1 MDIPAELLAKLE
13 RYCAYQ
19 ERSEAEV
26 RKKMGTLAVPVAMA
40 EEIVKEL
47 KAGDFLNEPR
57 FAESY
62 VRSKLKEKWGKLK
75 IRQGLYQKGIAAE
88 VIQVQMD
95 QIDDDQ
101 YLAIVRETIE
111 KWKRLNSKDADNRP
125 KLIRHMLSKGF
136 SMEEIMAILKQ

>member
-40 EEIVKEL
+40 DEIVKEL
-47 KAGDFLNEPR
+47 KACDFLNETR
-57 FAESY
+57 FAGTY

-88 VIQVQMD
+88 VIQEQMD
-95 QIDDDQ
+95 LIDDDQ
-101 YLAIVRETIE
+101 YMDVVCDTIE

-136 SMEEIMAILKQ
+136 AMDDFMSLLK

>member
-26 RKKMGTLAVPVAMA
+26 RKKMGTMAVPVAMA
-40 EEIVKEL
+40 DEIVKEL
-47 KAGDFLNEPR
+47 KAGDFLNETR
-57 FAESY
+57 FAETY

-75 IRQGLYQKGIAAE
+75 IRQGLHLKGLDAE
-88 VIQVQMD
+88 IIQVQMEN
-95 QIDDDQ
+95 IDTEEYMDV
-101 YLAIVRETIE
+101 VRDTVE
-111 KWKRLNSKDADNRP
+111 KWKRLNGKDADNRP

-136 SMEEIMAILKQ
+136 AMDDFMSLLK

>member
-40 EEIVKEL
+40 DEIVKEL
-47 KAGDFLNEPR
+47 KACDFLNEPR

-75 IRQGLYQKGIAAE
+75 IRQGLYQKGIDAD
-88 VIQVQMD
+88 VIQEQMD
-95 QIDDDQ
+95 MIDDDQ
-101 YLAIVRETIE
+101 YLDVVRESIE
-111 KWKRLNSKDADNRP
+111 KWKRLNSQDADNRP

-136 SMEEIMAILKQ
+136 SMDDFMPLLK

>member
-26 RKKMGTLAVPVAMA
+26 RKKMGTLAVPVAMSD
-40 EEIVKEL
+40 EIVKEL
-47 KAGDFLNEPR
+47 KACDFLNEPR
-57 FAESY
+57 FAETY

-75 IRQGLYQKGIAAE
+75 IRQGLYQKGIDAD
-88 VIQVQMD
+88 VIQEQMD
-95 QIDDDQ
+95 MIGDDQ
-101 YLAIVRETIE
+101 YLEVVRESME
-111 KWKRLNSKDADNRP
+111 KWKRLNSQDADNRP

-136 SMEEIMAILKQ
+136 AMDDFMPLLK

>member
-1 MDIPAELLAKLE
+1 MDIPVELLAKLE

-40 EEIVKEL
+40 DEIVKEL
-47 KAGDFLNEPR
+47 KACDFLNETR
-57 FAESY
+57 FAETY

-88 VIQVQMD
+88 VIQEQMD
-95 QIDDDQ
+95 LIDDDQ
-101 YLAIVRETIE
+101 YMDVVRDTIE

-136 SMEEIMAILKQ
+136 AMDDFMSLLK

>member
-1 MDIPAELLAKLE
+1 MDIPAGLLAKLE

-40 EEIVKEL
+40 DEIVKEL
-47 KAGDFLNEPR
+47 KACDFLNETR
-57 FAESY
+57 FAETY

-88 VIQVQMD
+88 VIQEQMD
-95 QIDDDQ
+95 LIDDDQ
-101 YLAIVRETIE
+101 YMDVVRDTIE

-136 SMEEIMAILKQ
+136 AMDDFISLLK

>member
-26 RKKMGTLAVPVAMA
+26 RKKMGTLVVPVAMA
-40 EEIVKEL
+40 DDIVKEL
-47 KAGDFLNEPR
+47 KACDFLNETR
-57 FAESY
+57 FAETY

-88 VIQVQMD
+88 VIQEQMD

-101 YLAIVRETIE
+101 YIDVVRDTIE

-136 SMEEIMAILKQ
+136 AMDDFMSLLK

>member
-40 EEIVKEL
+40 DEIVKEL
-47 KAGDFLNEPR
+47 KACDFLNEPR
-57 FAESY
+57 FAETY

-75 IRQGLYQKGIAAE
+75 IRQGLYQKGIDAD
-88 VIQVQMD
+88 VIQEQMD
-95 QIDDDQ
+95 KIDDDQ
-101 YLAIVRETIE
+101 YLEAVRESME
-111 KWKRLNSKDADNRP
+111 KWKRLNSQDADNRP

-136 SMEEIMAILKQ
+136 AMDDFMPLLK

>member
-40 EEIVKEL
+40 DEIVKEL
-47 KAGDFLNEPR
+47 KACDFLNETR
-57 FAESY
+57 FAETY

-88 VIQVQMD
+88 VIQEQMD

-101 YLAIVRETIE
+101 YIDVVRDTIE

-136 SMEEIMAILKQ
+136 SMDDFMSLLK

>member
-40 EEIVKEL
+40 DEIVKEL

-57 FAESY
+57 FAETY
-62 VRSKLKEKWGKLK
+62 VRSKMKEKWGKLK
-75 IRQGLYQKGIAAE
+75 IRQGLYLKGIDAE
-88 VIQVQMD
+88 IIQEQMEN
-95 QIDDDQ
+95 IDDEEYMDV
-101 YLAIVRETIE
+101 VRETIE
-111 KWKRLNSKDADNRP
+111 KWKRLNSKEADNRP

-136 SMEEIMAILKQ
+136 AMDDFMTLLKG

>member
-40 EEIVKEL
+40 DDIVKEL
-47 KAGDFLNEPR
+47 KACDFLNETR
-57 FAESY
+57 FAETY

-88 VIQVQMD
+88 VIQEQMD

-101 YLAIVRETIE
+101 YIDVVRDTIE
-111 KWKRLNSKDADNRP
+111 KWKRLNSKDAANRP

-136 SMEEIMAILKQ
+136 AMDDFMSLLK

>member
-1 MDIPAELLAKLE
+1 MDIPAELIAKME

-19 ERSEAEV
+19 ERSEADV

-40 EEIVKEL
+40 DEIVKEL

-57 FAESY
+57 FAETY

-75 IRQGLYQKGIAAE
+75 IRQGLYQKGIDAD
-88 VIQVQMD
+88 VIQEQMD
-95 QIDDDQ
+95 QIEDEQ
-101 YLAIVRETIE
+101 YMEIVRATVE
-111 KWKRLNSKDADNRP
+111 KWKRLNSQESDNRP

-136 SMEEIMAILKQ
+136 AMDDFMSLLK

>member
-40 EEIVKEL
+40 DEIVKEL
-47 KAGDFLNEPR
+47 KACDFLNETR
-57 FAESY
+57 FAETY

-88 VIQVQMD
+88 VIQEQMD
-95 QIDDDQ
+95 LIDDDQ
-101 YLAIVRETIE
+101 YMDVVRDTIE

-125 KLIRHMLSKGF
+125 KLIRLMLSKGF
-136 SMEEIMAILKQ
+136 AMDDFMSLLK

>member
-40 EEIVKEL
+40 DEIVKEL

-57 FAESY
+57 FAETY
-62 VRSKLKEKWGKLK
+62 VRSKMKEKWGKLK
-75 IRQGLYQKGIAAE
+75 IRQGLYLKGIDAE
-88 VIQVQMD
+88 IIQEQMEN
-95 QIDDDQ
+95 IDDEEYMDV
-101 YLAIVRETIE
+101 VRETIE

-136 SMEEIMAILKQ
+136 AMDDFMTLLKG

>member
-26 RKKMGTLAVPVAMA
+26 RKKMGTLAVPVAMVD
-40 EEIVKEL
+40 EIVKEL
-47 KAGDFLNEPR
+47 KACDFLNETR
-57 FAESY
+57 FAETY

-88 VIQVQMD
+88 VIQEQMD
-95 QIDDDQ
+95 LIDDDQ
-101 YLAIVRETIE
+101 YMDVVRDTIE

-136 SMEEIMAILKQ
+136 AMDDFMSLLK

>member
-26 RKKMGTLAVPVAMA
+26 RK
-40 EEIVKEL
+40 
-47 KAGDFLNEPR
+47 
-57 FAESY
+57 
-62 VRSKLKEKWGKLK
+62 

-88 VIQVQMD
+88 VIQEQID
-95 QIDDDQ
+95 LIDDDQ
-101 YLAIVRETIE
+101 YMDVVRDTIE

-136 SMEEIMAILKQ
+136 AMDDFMSLLK

>member
-40 EEIVKEL
+40 DEIVKEL
-47 KAGDFLNEPR
+47 KACDFLNEPR

-75 IRQGLYQKGIAAE
+75 IRQGLYQKGIE
-88 VIQVQMD
+88 PDVIQEQME

-101 YLAIVRETIE
+101 YREVVSETIE

-136 SMEEIMAILKQ
+136 AMDDFMPLLK